1 MFDQVLNGYL
11 SAMTCEHR
19 HIEQLVRSIQA
30 TLDEASTK
38 NRPPEVM
45 NRLLSEVEE
54 LETCLTRH
62 FQREEDGGFVE
73 DAVVAAPRFAKEAQ
87 ELLVEHEQML
97 TKIREIVHGARAHAK
112 AHDVNWPAFAAD
124 VRNFVRQLKSHEV
137 RENGLLHR
145 AFNYAN
151 GS

>member
-1 MFDQVLNGYL
+1 MFDQVLNGYV

-19 HIEQLVRSIQA
+19 HIEQLVRCIQS
-30 TLDEASTK
+30 TVDEASTK
-38 NRPPEVM
+38 DRPPEVM

-54 LETCLTRH
+54 LEVCLTRH

-73 DAVVAAPRFAKEAQ
+73 DAVVAAPRFAQEAH
-87 ELLVEHEQML
+87 ELLGEHDQML
-97 TKIREIVHGARAHAK
+97 TKLRSIVHGARAQAK
-112 AHDVNWPAFAAD
+112 AREVNWPDFAAD
-124 VRNFVRQLKSHEV
+124 VRNFARQLKSHEV
-137 RENGLLHR
+137 RENTLLHR